1 MAKESMIRPYARQ
14 AVATLGL
21 LVRSA
26 RTARGWSQAHLGA
39 VCSIDRRTVA
49 AIETGKLEVGIGTA
63 FNVASVLN
71 INLFDADEAEM
82 IRLQRQQG
90 EMVSLL
96 PRRVDAPRKEA
107 NDDF

>member
-1 MAKESMIRPYARQ
+1 MVKDSNIRPYARQ
-14 AVATLGL
+14 AVSTLGL

-26 RTARGWSQAHLGA
+26 RAARGWSQAHLGA
-39 VCSIDRRTVA
+39 ACSIDRRTVA
-49 AIETGKLEVGIGTA
+49 SIEAGRPEVSIGTA

-71 INLFDADEAEM
+71 IQLFDADEAEM
-82 IRLQRQQG
+82 KRLHHQRG